1 MPKSS
6 NSESKSPA
14 INPDSRQIVLDP
26 DVAKV
31 FKSNEAVN
39 HALRNLI
46 ALLGKNNKIAGQHL
60 SHK

>member
-1 MPKSS
+1 MQKS
-6 NSESKSPA
+6 NSESKPPA
-14 INPDSRQIVLDP
+14 ISPESRQIVLDP

-31 FKSNEAVN
+31 FKSDKAVN

-46 ALLGKNNKIAGQHL
+46 ALLAENNKVAGQHL